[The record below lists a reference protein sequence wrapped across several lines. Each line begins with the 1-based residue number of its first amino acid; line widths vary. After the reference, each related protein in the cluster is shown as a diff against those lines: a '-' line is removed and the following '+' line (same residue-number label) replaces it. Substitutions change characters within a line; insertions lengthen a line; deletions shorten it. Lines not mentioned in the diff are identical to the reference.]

1 MKLNLYIIVSY
12 FLCLTSAVLVNEA
25 FGSREAVNYLY
36 GQDLKNFHLL
46 KNNILVVTNSFDQ
59 LLGID
64 VIHDDSILWKIQLN
78 DLKSNKIVSTDSKI
92 FVYGSTYEIFQIDY
106 HGHLEIIDIGSI
118 PKKLYGIKN
127 GILIIDS
134 ENNLKYYDSDKKFC
148 LFNQMYHLYV
158 LIKI

>member
-1 MKLNLYIIVSY
+1 M
-12 FLCLTSAVLVNEA
+12 
-25 FGSREAVNYLY
+25 
-36 GQDLKNFHLL
+36 

-118 PKKLYGIKN
+118 PKNYMV
-127 GILIIDS
+127 
-134 ENNLKYYDSDKKFC
+134 LKWD
-148 LFNQMYHLYV
+148 FNY
-158 LIKI
+158 